1 MADEVEGVLIESES
15 EPAGNPAGFFLAC
28 AVIATATALCWC
40 GKVSG
45 AEWVS
50 AVTWI
55 TAVVL
60 LGKAVHAVAGG
71 MATLGTA
78 KATEALTRA
87 KAMRS

>member
-1 MADEVEGVLIESES
+1 MAAETET
-15 EPAGNPAGFFLAC
+15 EPSANPAGFFLAC

-60 LGKAVHAVAGG
+60 LGRAVAVVAGG
-71 MATLGTA
+71 AIGAA
-78 KATEALTRA
+78 KARGTSREASA
-87 KAMRS
+87 

>member
-1 MADEVEGVLIESES
+1 MAAETET
-15 EPAGNPAGFFLAC
+15 EPSANPAGFFLAS

-60 LGKAVHAVAGG
+60 LGRAVAVVAGG
-71 MATLGTA
+71 VAAIGAA
-78 KATEALTRA
+78 KARGTSREASA
-87 KAMRS
+87 